1 MKILLL
7 TTWRLINAKG
17 GAEKVF
23 CDMANALT
31 NRGHEVT
38 AVCVDKNQGSLGF
51 PLDRNVNFLNI
62 YQNAVPLPLRPLP
75 IKLQAFLHW
84 TQAKRKSKKEELTD
98 LSIAHKLRSA
108 LLAQKFDIAV
118 AFQVRSCLILR
129 TVFDDTLPI
138 ATMLHNVPNSY
149 FNEQTPQRHFEIG
162 HATDIVQVLRP
173 EYTRELRAFLP
184 EANIAYIP
192 NSVPQVQETAELAAK
207 TIINVARI
215 SQEKQQL
222 LLIEAFGLL
231 KNEFPDWTIELWG
244 ETNYKPNLTKKLM
257 HKIVASGL
265 NERFTLCGTTNH
277 IKKKLLSASIFAFP
291 SKHEGFPLALTEAM
305 SLGLPAVGCK
315 DCSGVNTLIKD
326 GKNGLLC
333 DPTAE
338 SLAEALRKLMRDQDL
353 RRRLGAQAK
362 EDMKEF
368 APERVWDQWEDLLTE
383 LVEKHRKH

>member
-1 MKILLL
+1 
-7 TTWRLINAKG
+7 
-17 GAEKVF
+17 
-23 CDMANALT
+23 
-31 NRGHEVT
+31 
-38 AVCVDKNQGSLGF
+38 
-51 PLDRNVNFLNI
+51 
-62 YQNAVPLPLRPLP
+62 
-75 IKLQAFLHW
+75 
-84 TQAKRKSKKEELTD
+84 
-98 LSIAHKLRSA
+98 
-108 LLAQKFDIAV
+108 
-118 AFQVRSCLILR
+118 
-129 TVFDDTLPI
+129 
-138 ATMLHNVPNSY
+138 
-149 FNEQTPQRHFEIG
+149 
-162 HATDIVQVLRP
+162 
-173 EYTRELRAFLP
+173 
-184 EANIAYIP
+184 
-192 NSVPQVQETAELAAK
+192 
-207 TIINVARI
+207 
-215 SQEKQQL
+215 
-222 LLIEAFGLL
+222 
-231 KNEFPDWTIELWG
+231 
-244 ETNYKPNLTKKLM
+244 M

-277 IKKKLLSASIFAFP
+277 IKEKLLSASIFAFP

>member
-38 AVCVDKNQGSLGF
+38 AVCVDKNQGSPGF

-138 ATMLHNVPNSY
+138 ATMLHNVPIHTSTSKPLNDTLKSAMP
-149 FNEQTPQRHFEIG
+149 QTSFRFC
-162 HATDIVQVLRP
+162 AL
-173 EYTRELRAFLP
+173 
-184 EANIAYIP
+184 NIQG
-192 NSVPQVQETAELAAK
+192 N
-207 TIINVARI
+207 
-215 SQEKQQL
+215 
-222 LLIEAFGLL
+222 
-231 KNEFPDWTIELWG
+231 
-244 ETNYKPNLTKKLM
+244 
-257 HKIVASGL
+257 
-265 NERFTLCGTTNH
+265 
-277 IKKKLLSASIFAFP
+277 
-291 SKHEGFPLALTEAM
+291 
-305 SLGLPAVGCK
+305 
-315 DCSGVNTLIKD
+315 
-326 GKNGLLC
+326 
-333 DPTAE
+333 
-338 SLAEALRKLMRDQDL
+338 
-353 RRRLGAQAK
+353 
-362 EDMKEF
+362 
-368 APERVWDQWEDLLTE
+368 
-383 LVEKHRKH
+383 